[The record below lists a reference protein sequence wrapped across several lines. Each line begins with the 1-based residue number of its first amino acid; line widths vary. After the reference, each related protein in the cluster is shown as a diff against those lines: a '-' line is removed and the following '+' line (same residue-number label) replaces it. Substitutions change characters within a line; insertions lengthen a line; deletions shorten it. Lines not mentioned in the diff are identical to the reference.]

1 MIKLYEF
8 DALQPEKFLNR
19 DLRAERDV
27 EAAVDEIMARVRQE
41 GDAALLE
48 YAEKFDKARL
58 DSLEVT
64 EAELQERL

>member
-27 EAAVDEIMARVRQE
+27 EAAVDEIMARVRQL

-48 YAEKFDKARL
+48 Y
-58 DSLEVT
+58 T
-64 EAELQERL
+64 